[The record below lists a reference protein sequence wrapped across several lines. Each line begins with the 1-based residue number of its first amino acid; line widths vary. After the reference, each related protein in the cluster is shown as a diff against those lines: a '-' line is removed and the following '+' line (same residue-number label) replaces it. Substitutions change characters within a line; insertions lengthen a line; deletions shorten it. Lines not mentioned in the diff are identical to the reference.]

1 MANPNVINNPTVV
14 QGILVEDRLIS
25 GNNDYAV
32 PTGHAWTLKSMTLA
46 NTSSGP
52 VTIIGSAT
60 KFGSPARVFLPA
72 EVITAGAVL
81 VLDPAL
87 LAMLPEAATL
97 RFNSSTADAV
107 DVLITG
113 VDAS

>member
-14 QGILVEDRLIS
+14 QGFLVEDRLIS
-25 GNNDYAV
+25 GNNDYVV

-46 NTSSGP
+46 NTSGAG
-52 VTIIGSAT
+52 VTVTGSAI
-60 KFGSPARVFLPA
+60 KSGSQARVFLPG
-72 EVITAGAVL
+72 EVIAAGDVL
-81 VLDPAL
+81 ALDPAL
-87 LAMLPEAATL
+87 VAMLPEAATL
-97 RFNSSTADAV
+97 RFNSSAADAV